1 MRFDPEKEKKK
12 KRKKENRSLGGFPL
26 SLLNLLETPRGGR
39 KKKALPVKGLFIRI
53 VYRNY
58 SIFHLLLLFI
68 TPTHVLGLTLP
79 EQTARAAVAAA
90 SRVRVRQ
97 IRIRRQLLSYALG
110 L

>member
-1 MRFDPEKEKKK
+1 MK
-12 KRKKENRSLGGFPL
+12 KRKRVSWGISPFP
-26 SLLNLLETPRGGR
+26 SQFVGDARGEEE

-53 VYRNY
+53 IYRNY

-79 EQTARAAVAAA
+79 EQTARTAVAAA